1 MCFRFYYSV
10 TICIQLVVCD
20 STASEALNVLIAPV
34 LCFMPK
40 YKLSTEGIESRHRM
54 LVEKATE
61 FHLKKLKAHFPFQRN
76 TKNWLKIPN
85 QNVASG
91 PIKNMQSWEAG
102 EVDSVLSGDVSQV
115 FMCRNL
121 RGVEGKPVF
130 PRYPWYARR
139 CV

>member
-1 MCFRFYYSV
+1 
-10 TICIQLVVCD
+10 
-20 STASEALNVLIAPV
+20 
-34 LCFMPK
+34 MPK
-40 YKLSTEGIESRHRM
+40 YKLSIEGVESRHRM

-61 FHLKKLKAHFPFQRN
+61 FYLKKLKAHFPFQCN

-121 RGVEGKPVF
+121 
-130 PRYPWYARR
+130 
-139 CV
+139 